1 MAIETTHLRKV
12 YKKRKV
18 VDDVSIRVERGEV
31 VGLLGPNGAGKT
43 TTFYM
48 VVGLVRPNDGD
59 ILLDG
64 KSISRLPMHQRARR
78 GVGYLPQEASVFRKL
93 TVEENILCVWQLRGV
108 SRKDQKE
115 RLEAILEEFRITHIR
130 HNKGFQLSGGERRRV
145 EIARAV
151 ATNPSF
157 LLLDEPFAGIDPIAV
172 GGIKD
177 MISYLRTRNIGVLIT
192 DHNVRETLAITD
204 RAYILSEG
212 RVVESGNT
220 EHIANSEIARKY
232 YLGDDFQ
239 LDVPTRPRRTE
250 MDADHAGLMP
260 LGTPTTPT
268 SAPQTVLAVD
278 PPPTTEPEAEDG
290 TV

>member
-1 MAIETTHLRKV
+1 MAIETSNLRKV
-12 YKKRKV
+12 YKKRHV
-18 VDDVSIRVERGEV
+18 VNDVSIRVERGEV

-48 VVGLVRPNDGD
+48 VVGLVRPNSGD
-59 ILLDG
+59 IKLDG

-93 TVEENILCVWQLRGV
+93 TVEENILAVWQLRGV
-108 SRKDQKE
+108 SRKDQAR
-115 RLEAILEEFRITHIR
+115 RLEEILEEFRITHIR

-212 RVVESGNT
+212 RVVESGDT
-220 EHIANSEIARKY
+220 ETIANSEIARKY
-232 YLGDDFQ
+232 YLGDDFV
-239 LDVPTRPRRTE
+239 LDIPTRVRP
-250 MDADHAGLMP
+250 A
-260 LGTPTTPT
+260 TTMA
-268 SAPQTVLAVD
+268 SME
-278 PPPTTEPEAEDG
+278 PPPAAPPEPTGDDTPQA
-290 TV
+290 